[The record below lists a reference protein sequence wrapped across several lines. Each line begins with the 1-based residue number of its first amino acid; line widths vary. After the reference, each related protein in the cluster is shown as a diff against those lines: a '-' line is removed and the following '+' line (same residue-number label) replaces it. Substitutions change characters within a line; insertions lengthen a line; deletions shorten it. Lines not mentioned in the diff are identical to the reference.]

1 MTPQTAANAAERN
14 CAQSDENLSDGERRL
29 IAQAATLRPDEGHR
43 IIEAMCALGA
53 VSKLMVRGS

>member
-1 MTPQTAANAAERN
+1 MNPQTALNAAERSRD
-14 CAQSDENLSDGERRL
+14 QSESKLSDGERRL

-53 VSKLMVRGS
+53 VAKLMVRGS